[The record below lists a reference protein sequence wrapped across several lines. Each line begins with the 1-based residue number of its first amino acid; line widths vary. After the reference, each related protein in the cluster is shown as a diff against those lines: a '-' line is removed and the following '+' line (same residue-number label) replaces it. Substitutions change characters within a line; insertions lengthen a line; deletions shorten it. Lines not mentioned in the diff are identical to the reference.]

1 MFIRQL
7 RAGQANLKVIGVK
20 DLPSLPAAFQ
30 IPPPDNHHG
39 LGLKSPQLRSQPER
53 KRQLANHT
61 THAVNPEVHSPAQ
74 R

>member
-20 DLPSLPAAFQ
+20 DLPGLPAAFQ

-53 KRQLANHT
+53 KR
-61 THAVNPEVHSPAQ
+61 
-74 R
+74 